1 MNVSRNQSPP
11 FHRPSQLQGQ
21 SRLNKFRIME
31 NRMTNTQGKSLAAFV
46 GIIDAIM
53 WYFGFQSLVI
63 GSLAYLVVW
72 SFYCV
77 FVELDRKPNA

>member
-1 MNVSRNQSPP
+1 
-11 FHRPSQLQGQ
+11 
-21 SRLNKFRIME
+21 
-31 NRMTNTQGKSLAAFV
+31 MTNTQGKSLAAFV